1 MNILAPQPIIHLLG
15 FLTGLMLFLIL
26 LTLVVRNRR
35 GWPAGESEAPQ
46 PLILVAAL
54 VGLVWNFGA
63 LIIYVTRDLGL
74 GTVPLV
80 FEAAVFSSLGYL
92 PAVVVHSVLS
102 SESGLTLGRGARAMI
117 VAAYSLSV
125 VATGLH
131 FQEALQGGE
140 PPSVRALET
149 LTIGFGVLTIGLVV
163 YPRRPSLWKRMIW
176 LVALS
181 FYAVSALHLSRHI
194 GSEDP
199 WFVELIGHHSSLPL
213 VWAMLYRD
221 YRFALADIFLKRAL
235 AVMALLLI
243 VPGLSFLLVG
253 PEIGPGDGI
262 ADRFFTARSSG
273 SLPAGI
279 ALVSIWFATT
289 LAFPRIRRG
298 VDWLVDAVI
307 LRREDYQQLKDDLGQ
322 LIESG
327 EEVEEVLDAVCE
339 RLRRSFTAGEVVW
352 EVAEN
357 GRPPGSLVVMEGR
370 RTTIFL
376 PTQEA
381 PQYRVQISE
390 LSGGRQFLSDDLALL
405 ESVALILV
413 RRLDALRVVRER
425 YARSLRE
432 QEISKLA
439 TEAELR
445 ALRAQL
451 NPHFLFNALTTIGYL
466 IRAEPERAVETLLR
480 LTGVL
485 RAVLRAPAGE
495 MVTLGEEI
503 ELIESYLAVEK
514 ARFEERLQVRIDVPS
529 ALLRMRMPA
538 LLLQPLVE
546 NAIKHGISPSLRG
559 GELRIVARVESEG
572 RSEWLTVEV
581 NDTGVGVNLP
591 PRSPGEELKG
601 GVGLENVR
609 RRLSGIYGDQAS
621 FAFSSRADF
630 GTNVAIRI
638 PVIGPAVDLTSGPA
652 FNEDVTA

>member
-262 ADRFFTARSSG
+262 A
-273 SLPAGI
+273 
-279 ALVSIWFATT
+279 
-289 LAFPRIRRG
+289 
-298 VDWLVDAVI
+298 
-307 LRREDYQQLKDDLGQ
+307 
-322 LIESG
+322 
-327 EEVEEVLDAVCE
+327 
-339 RLRRSFTAGEVVW
+339 
-352 EVAEN
+352 
-357 GRPPGSLVVMEGR
+357 
-370 RTTIFL
+370 
-376 PTQEA
+376 
-381 PQYRVQISE
+381 
-390 LSGGRQFLSDDLALL
+390 
-405 ESVALILV
+405 
-413 RRLDALRVVRER
+413 
-425 YARSLRE
+425 
-432 QEISKLA
+432 
-439 TEAELR
+439 
-445 ALRAQL
+445 
-451 NPHFLFNALTTIGYL
+451 
-466 IRAEPERAVETLLR
+466 
-480 LTGVL
+480 
-485 RAVLRAPAGE
+485 
-495 MVTLGEEI
+495 
-503 ELIESYLAVEK
+503 
-514 ARFEERLQVRIDVPS
+514 
-529 ALLRMRMPA
+529 
-538 LLLQPLVE
+538 
-546 NAIKHGISPSLRG
+546 
-559 GELRIVARVESEG
+559 
-572 RSEWLTVEV
+572 
-581 NDTGVGVNLP
+581 
-591 PRSPGEELKG
+591 
-601 GVGLENVR
+601 
-609 RRLSGIYGDQAS
+609 
-621 FAFSSRADF
+621 
-630 GTNVAIRI
+630 
-638 PVIGPAVDLTSGPA
+638 
-652 FNEDVTA
+652 

>member
-1 MNILAPQPIIHLLG
+1 VEKSVNILTPQPIIHLVG

-35 GWPAGESEAPQ
+35 GWPVVEAEAPQ

-54 VGLVWNFGA
+54 IGLVWNFGA
-63 LIIYVTRDLGL
+63 LIIYGARDLGL
-74 GTVPLV
+74 GSVPLI

-102 SESGLTLGRGARAMI
+102 SESGISLGRGARAMI
-117 VAAYSLSV
+117 FTAYGLSL

-131 FQEALQGGE
+131 LREALQGGE
-140 PPSVRALET
+140 PPSVKALET
-149 LTIGFGVLTIGLVV
+149 LTIGFGALTIGLVI

-181 FYAVSALHLSRHI
+181 FYAVSAFHLSRHI
-194 GSEDP
+194 GGEDP

-235 AVMALLLI
+235 AVLALVGMVLGLVFLLGGPDFEVNGGGLTGLFGAERGVHLPAGLLLI
-243 VPGLSFLLVG
+243 G
-253 PEIGPGDGI
+253 
-262 ADRFFTARSSG
+262 
-273 SLPAGI
+273 
-279 ALVSIWFATT
+279 IWFTTT

-307 LRREDYQQLKDDLGQ
+307 LRREDYQQLKDDLAR

-327 EEVEEVLDAVCE
+327 EEIEEILDAVCV
-339 RLRRSFTAGEVVW
+339 RLRGSFTASEVVW
-352 EVAEN
+352 EPDEG
-357 GRPPGSLVVMEGR
+357 GRAGGPLVTMEGR
-370 RTTIFL
+370 QTTILL

-381 PQYRVQISE
+381 PHYRVRIAE
-390 LSGGRQFLSDDLALL
+390 LSGGRRFLSDDLALL

-413 RRLDALRVVRER
+413 RRLDAVRVVKER

-432 QEISKLA
+432 QEMSKLA

-466 IRAEPERAVETLLR
+466 IRTEPERAVETLLK

-485 RAVLRAPAGE
+485 RAVLRAPDGG
-495 MVTLGEEI
+495 MVRLGEEI
-503 ELIESYLAVEK
+503 DLIESYLAVER
-514 ARFEERLQVRIDVPS
+514 ARFEERLRVRIDVPP
-529 ALLRMRMPA
+529 ALLRLRIPA

-546 NAIKHGISPSLRG
+546 NAIKHGITPSLRG
-559 GELRIVARVESEG
+559 GELQIVARLEADNG
-572 RSEWLTVEV
+572 RWTENGADWLRLEV
-581 NDTGVGVNLP
+581 NDTGVGVDP
-591 PRSPGEELKG
+591 KPGSAGTETSG

-609 RRLSGIYGDQAS
+609 RRLRGIYGDQAALS
-621 FAFSSRADF
+621 FSSRVGV
-630 GTNVAIRI
+630 GTSVTIRM
-638 PVIGPAVDLTSGPA
+638 PMPREV
-652 FNEDVTA
+652 VTV